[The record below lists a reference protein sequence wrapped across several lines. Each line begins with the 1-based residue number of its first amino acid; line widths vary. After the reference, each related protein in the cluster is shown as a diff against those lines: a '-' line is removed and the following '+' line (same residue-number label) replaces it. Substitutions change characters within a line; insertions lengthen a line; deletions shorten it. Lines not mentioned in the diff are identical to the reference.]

1 MASLKSWDAIQAS
14 DVYQN
19 ADEAQRNQMQSQYLK
34 AGGVIPQ
41 LSPDVKESGI
51 LSDIGNFAADTLKA
65 GAAKVGRDVARG
77 IGGTVELADTLAN
90 KAIGMPPSSLSAYG
104 QRIQKNADNL
114 YNTRMKDIGDTAG
127 AKAGNFAGG
136 IASDVG
142 MMIANPYVAIPT
154 IATREAG
161 NAFADQPEDNKNITN
176 AVNVGGANALANMLL
191 PGGGGRAAEGLIN
204 GAMSFAKDVG
214 RNALV
219 GAEGGL
225 ATGVANT
232 VNRNPDADLGQVIT
246 GGLEGSGEGA
256 IFGGAFGGASNIANR
271 VRGARG
277 SEASPTQEST
287 NQPQQPDFDNPAQ
300 AQAIRGSEILAERGV
315 PLLDSRLANDPD
327 AMAAFGRTE
336 ADVNKSRKASRES
349 ASNTMIPFKTNI
361 TDPGKMAVTKSDIEI
376 GGKALVSDVKGNLE
390 STRNNVDRM
399 VESLNNDLSA
409 QALDNPANGAAI
421 RAELAPVNNF
431 RQAFSDYQKAMNSV
445 DGGKG
450 VKNEALMDS
459 ARRVQEAFDATP
471 DYFKQDFMR
480 QYKDIDGFTQGF
492 NPVAHAAEYNSAFN
506 QLHNMHPNFRQSTT
520 NPTQGRNADRV
531 PHSILDVVGA
541 TSDVLKS
548 GLARRGLAAEKA
560 RNLEQVRNLAQSQR
574 AVLNSRRA
582 ADEARR
588 QMEEV
593 TPVDENVPPMEM
605 SSPEQAVQN
614 TAQEVYQMPDQRLVG
629 TPRRPVR
636 EEPVAQEPEP
646 VPESVVEEPRGVD
659 QAMVSRPRQ
668 LEREVQPEPVVEE
681 PRGVDQTLVTRP
693 RQLERE
699 TPVEEPTPVQEPE
712 PTPEP
717 IPEPVSEPLPTQT
730 ETPAQRYRRQ
740 QREADEMREAALRAE
755 EAQNAPVEAPR
766 EVDQAMVSRPK
777 QIEEPAPEPTP
788 EPVVEEPKPKEDI
801 SYQVKAKERIAD
813 RQLEATKNNFT
824 TDAVKNKITKENMN
838 DKHFLQ
844 QMRRED
850 VANNYESLHHAVEQV
865 SKARKVREAKQHELN
880 MKELEDWG
888 KEFGIDQ
895 KFIDQAI
902 KDKGLSHSKVL
913 GINDIKVRASR
924 AYENS
929 LKPTTSTETSTA
941 TEAPKVDW
949 RDQRSEYFD
958 EIKTMHPEVQKAV
971 MPIVAK
977 AFRASEKTDTPMT
990 PHEVRE
996 LWKRVYNQDASINA
1010 KLGRDKAAKD
1020 AEAKAKAQEKSQE
1033 QIEAEAKAN
1042 AEKAEKAKKAA
1053 KDIQDLHDT
1062 SKQLEEIREGM
1073 LKEFKDADIPES
1085 QLNSFIDTY
1094 MDRNFGVTRRPLSP
1108 LKFQESVKT
1117 ARNQANRFAKKHE
1130 TMTPAEVEAEVSGS
1144 NGTLAEGNPE
1154 LAKLNDE
1161 IKQLKEKISK
1171 AKPEDSKEV
1180 VDNLTNEIV
1189 DKAEKALKDGDDVNA
1204 IAEAAD
1210 VLSKAYFGNDP
1221 AAGYS
1226 LRRYAQKMAKAATFK
1241 ELYPDQP
1248 ALWLSRTDVND
1259 ISRANSP
1266 HANGLKSKL
1275 VDAVLGKNFDDVK
1288 LLSEGDRQKFAQMAD
1303 RGELKGTIDV
1313 TSKKGRGALM
1323 GGDSG
1328 KPKVT
1333 IKRTRKTPSKKS
1345 YNLSR

>member
-1 MASLKSWDAIQAS
+1 MASLKDWGAIEAS

-19 ADEAQRNQMQSQYLK
+19 ANEAQRSQMQNQYLS

-41 LSPDVKESGI
+41 LSPEIKETGV
-51 LSDIGNFAADTLKA
+51 LDTIGNFAADTLKS

-77 IGGTVELADTLAN
+77 IGGAVELADTLSN
-90 KAIGMPPSSLSAYG
+90 KAVGMPPSSLSTYG
-104 QRIQKNADNL
+104 RRIQKNAENL
-114 YNTRMKDIGDTAG
+114 YNTRMKEIGDTAG
-127 AKAGNFAGG
+127 AKTGNFAGG
-136 IASDVG
+136 IVSDVG
-142 MMIANPYVAIPT
+142 MMIANPAIAIPT
-154 IATREAG
+154 IAALEAG
-161 NAFADQPEDNKNITN
+161 NALADQPENNRNLTN

-191 PGGGGRAAEGLIN
+191 PGGGGKAAEGLIN

-225 ATGVANT
+225 ATGAANT

-271 VRGARG
+271 IGGSRGG
-277 SEASPTQEST
+277 EISPTQDT
-287 NQPQQPDFDNPAQ
+287 PNQSRQPDFDNPAHSQ
-300 AQAIRGSEILAERGV
+300 AVRGSEILADRGV

-336 ADVNKSRKASRES
+336 ADVNKSRKSSRES
-349 ASNTMIPFKTNI
+349 ATNTMIPFKTNI
-361 TDPGKMAVTKSDIEI
+361 TDPGKMAVTKNDIEI

-399 VESLNNDLSA
+399 YETLNNELNASA
-409 QALDNPANGAAI
+409 VGSPTNSAAK
-421 RAELAPVNNF
+421 RAELAPVDNF
-431 RQAFSDYQKAMNSV
+431 RQAFGDYQKAMNSV

-450 VKNEALMDS
+450 IKNEALMDS
-459 ARRVQEAFDATP
+459 AQRVKDAFDATP
-471 DYFKQDFMR
+471 DYFKQDFMK
-480 QYKDIDGFTQGF
+480 QYKDVDGFTQGF
-492 NPVAHAAEYNSAFN
+492 DPVAHAAEYNSAFN
-506 QLHNMHPNFRQSTT
+506 QLYNMHPNFRQSTT
-520 NPTQGRNADRV
+520 NPTQGRNADKV
-531 PHSILDVVGA
+531 PRSLFDIAGA
-541 TSDVLKS
+541 TADTLKS
-548 GLARRGLAAEKA
+548 GFSRRGLANEKA
-560 RNLEQVRNLAQSQR
+560 RNLEQVRGLAQSQR
-574 AVLNSRRA
+574 AVLDSRRA
-582 ADEARR
+582 AEEARR

-593 TPVDENVPPMEM
+593 TPVDDNVPPMEM
-605 SSPEQAVQN
+605 SAPEQAVQN
-614 TAQEVYQMPDQRLVG
+614 TAQEVYSIPDQRLVG
-629 TPRRPVR
+629 SPRRPAREEPVVEQPEPTPEPEPTGVDQTLVSRPRRPVK
-636 EEPVAQEPEP
+636 E
-646 VPESVVEEPRGVD
+646 
-659 QAMVSRPRQ
+659 
-668 LEREVQPEPVVEE
+668 EPVVEA
-681 PRGVDQTLVTRP
+681 PREVDQTLVTRP

-699 TPVEEPTPVQEPE
+699 VPVEEPTPVQEPIVE

-717 IPEPVSEPLPTQT
+717 TPEPVSEPLPSAN

-740 QREADEMREAALRAE
+740 QREADEIRQEALREQEAA
-755 EAQNAPVEAPR
+755 AQTPPPEAPR
-766 EVDQAMVSRPK
+766 EVDQTMVSRPR
-777 QIEEPAPEPTP
+777 QLEEPSPEPVQEALAPEPAP
-788 EPVVEEPKPKEDI
+788 KEDVGFVQGAREAI
-801 SYQVKAKERIAD
+801 DR

-824 TDAVKNKITKENMN
+824 TDEVRNKITRENMN

-850 VANNYESLHHAVEQV
+850 VANNYEYLHHAVEQV
-865 SKARKVREAKQHELN
+865 NKARKIREAKQHEIN
-880 MKELEDWG
+880 MNELEAWG

-895 KFIDQAI
+895 RFIDQAI
-902 KDKGLSHSKVL
+902 KAKGLDHSKVL
-913 GINDIKVRASR
+913 GINDIKVRASK

-929 LKPTTSTETSTA
+929 LKPTTGTDTSTA
-941 TEAPKVDW
+941 TETPKVDW
-949 RDQRSEYFD
+949 KDQRSEYFN
-958 EIKTMHPEVQKAV
+958 EIKGMHPEVQKAV
-971 MPIVAK
+971 MPIIAK
-977 AFRASEKTDTPMT
+977 AFRSSEKTDTALA
-990 PHEVRE
+990 PHEARE
-996 LWKRVYNQDASINA
+996 LWKRVFNQDEAINR
-1010 KLGRDKAAKD
+1010 KLGRDKEAKE
-1020 AEAKAKAQEKSQE
+1020 AEAKAKAQEQSQE
-1033 QIEAEAKAN
+1033 QLEIENKAK
-1042 AEKAEKAKKAA
+1042 AEKAEKAKKTA

-1085 QLNSFIDTY
+1085 QLNNFIDTY
-1094 MDRNFGVTRRPLSP
+1094 MDRNFGVTRRPLSQ

-1117 ARNQANRFAKKHE
+1117 ARNQANRFAKKHD
-1130 TMTPAEVEAEVSGS
+1130 TMTPAEAEAEVSGA
-1144 NGTLAEGNPE
+1144 NGTLSEGNPE
-1154 LAKLNDE
+1154 LAKLNEE
-1161 IKQLKEKISK
+1161 IKELKGKISK
-1171 AKPEDSKEV
+1171 SKPEDSKEV

-1221 AAGYS
+1221 AAGFS

-1248 ALWLSRTDVND
+1248 ALWLSKTDVND

-1288 LLSEGDRQKFAQMAD
+1288 LLSEGDRQKLAQMAD

-1313 TSKKGRGALM
+1313 TTKKGRGALM
-1323 GGDSG
+1323 GGESG
-1328 KPKVT
+1328 KPRVT
-1333 IKRTRKTPSKKS
+1333 IKKTRKTPSKKS